1 MIMSESKTNK
11 INLIIEENTEALLA
25 DGFDKAIIG
34 MCHQAAQSPVVAY
47 DYEKC
52 INILMEDMSRRDA
65 LEYMEFNVVGAYMG
79 LNGPVF
85 IKVL

>member
-1 MIMSESKTNK
+1 MSESKTNK
-11 INLIIEENTEALLA
+11 INLIIEENPEALLA

-52 INILMEDMSRRDA
+52 INILK
-65 LEYMEFNVVGAYMG
+65 
-79 LNGPVF
+79 
-85 IKVL
+85 IVLLSTTLYFKLTVLTNIISHENISKT